1 MYGIWDHAMPANTLH
16 FDIDSIV
23 GGKVKDM
30 TRALLKNYLHLP
42 NRFEIL
48 VIAGINNIG
57 AGEKAEAIIRE
68 MQELKEVVKDHSR
81 KWNHTPPSYAAF
93 CTVILPPKF
102 CSLHVPPNPPE
113 PEIAMWVPPPSFNNR
128 YGELKK
134 LNLMILELNKEE
146 DLMCVRM
153 DYHGVKRFGSGTV
166 QHKFDTKPG
175 TSQIWRETEVF
186 KKLHFTKTETP
197 SSLLDSPGPNY

>member
-1 MYGIWDHAMPANTLH
+1 MILEQSKGKGMYCPICKELERVTIPATETRRVVLACSTMYGIWDHAMPANTLH

-57 AGEKAEAIIRE
+57 AGEKAEAILRE
-68 MQELKEVVKDHSR
+68 MQVLKEVVKDHSR

-113 PEIAMWVPPPSFNNR
+113 PEIAMWVPPPSFHNR
-128 YGELKK
+128 YEELKK
-134 LNLMILELNKEE
+134 LNLMILT
-146 DLMCVRM
+146 
-153 DYHGVKRFGSGTV
+153 GA
-166 QHKFDTKPG
+166 
-175 TSQIWRETEVF
+175 
-186 KKLHFTKTETP
+186 
-197 SSLLDSPGPNY
+197 